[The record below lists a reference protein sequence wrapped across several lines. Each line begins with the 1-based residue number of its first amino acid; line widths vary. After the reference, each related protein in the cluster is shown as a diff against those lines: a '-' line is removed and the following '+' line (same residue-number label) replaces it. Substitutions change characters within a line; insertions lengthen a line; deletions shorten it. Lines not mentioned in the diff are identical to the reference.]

1 MKKFLILT
9 FIPTLFIFSCKK
21 SVDEPTLS
29 RADGSSSISEIY
41 SGYPKENLDCS
52 NCANALSSVEYYLG
66 ALKFTDY
73 NHFLKV
79 RNCLSLQVEGVY
91 NSAELAGLL
100 TEEFDGEKPLD
111 EFEIWYQGY
120 KSLRKLNNE
129 LEANYIYNG
138 SDGTDIPFIS
148 SISDPVEMS
157 LISAEGK
164 VWFGNEL
171 FDIDNNPYERSGGC
185 RNLWQTSKIVYSGV
199 GSYYF
204 RMRNS
209 IFPWPWGTTVYGTT
223 VSLRKKSNGTF
234 NQVVKRIGV
243 QGAGLIYDEQC
254 KESKQFVIFFS
265 QLLKRRSVTRSFTD
279 FGWSSGIKTKECLTA
294 HHYENLTPL
303 TMYVY

>member
-1 MKKFLILT
+1 M
-9 FIPTLFIFSCKK
+9 FIFSCKK
-21 SVDEPTLS
+21 SVDEPIRTM
-29 RADGSSSISEIY
+29 ADGSSSISEIY

-52 NCANALSSVEYYLG
+52 DCEIALSTVQLYQG
-66 ALKFTDY
+66 TLKFTDY

-79 RNCLSLQVEGVY
+79 RNCLSQQVEGVY
-91 NSAELAGLL
+91 NSADLGGFL
-100 TEEFDGEKPLD
+100 TEDFDGEKPLD
-111 EFEIWYQGY
+111 EFEIWYPGY

-129 LEANYIYNG
+129 LEANYVYNG
-138 SDGTDIPFIS
+138 SDGSDIPFIS

-157 LISAEGK
+157 LVSAQGK

-171 FDIDNNPYERSGGC
+171 FDIADNPYQKSGGC

-199 GSYYF
+199 GNYYF

-209 IFPWPWGTTVYGTT
+209 LFPWPWGTTVYGTT
-223 VSLRKKSNGTF
+223 VSLRKKTNGTF

-243 QGAGLIYDEQC
+243 QGAGFIYDEQC

-265 QLLKRRSVTRSFTD
+265 QLLKRRSITRSFTD
-279 FGWSSGIKTKECLTA
+279 FGWSSGIKKNECLTA